1 MKHKFIE
8 VETSEYS
15 FNPVRDLIPDE
26 PFMTGGR
33 QLQIDLGL
41 KNFGKNVYIQKI
53 IGIALPVYII
63 TYNSKYPKV
72 LLPIMKVKQIKSTW
86 PGKIKRK
93 GIHVFAKKIKLTPPI
108 PLISSLVNMTT
119 GSIVIMRDIA
129 GEYLRQPR
137 VFECVEINNK
147 LKLVE
152 SK

>member
-41 KNFGKNVYIQKI
+41 KNFGDNAFIQKVI
-53 IGIALPVYII
+53 NSALPIYII
-63 TYNSKYPKV
+63 TYNSRYPKV
-72 LLPIMKVKQIKSTW
+72 HLSALRVKKIKSTW
-86 PGKIKRK
+86 MGKIKRN
-93 GIHVFAKKIKLTPPI
+93 GVHVHLKNIKLTPP
-108 PLISSLVNMTT
+108 LILNSSLIHMVT